1 MTRKVLLTGISGFV
15 GMQCAVELLKNGYAV
30 RGSLRNVSKASAI
43 ASTISQQVEP
53 NGNLEFCELDLL
65 RDDGWDEAAEG
76 CDYLM
81 HVASPF
87 SSKAQT
93 DENEL
98 IKPAVKGTLRA
109 LNAAQR
115 NGIQRVVLTSSMVA
129 MLGDLEGDQNINQE
143 SWTQIK
149 AKNISAY
156 LKSKTLAEKSAWE
169 FVNKQAGD
177 NKLELVTIHPGPIY
191 GPTISGNLE
200 GESMNSMKNILEG
213 KVPRML
219 QASISMSDI
228 RDVARIHVLAL
239 ENKQARNRR
248 FIVASEQAHSYQE
261 LTKVLKTNGYSKVST
276 KVAPNFLIKLLA
288 KFNSEMKGWLP
299 YVGKTYRADIGDTKR
314 TFDWAPT
321 PFNKMILDTAKSI
334 DSYIKD

>member
-1 MTRKVLLTGISGFV
+1 MTKKVLLTGISGFV

-30 RGSLRNVSKASAI
+30 RGSLRNVSKAPAI
-43 ASTISQQVEP
+43 VSTISQEVEP
-53 NGNLEFCELDLL
+53 NDNLEFCELDLL
-65 RDDGWDEAAEG
+65 SDDGWDEAAEG

-98 IKPAVKGTLRA
+98 IKPAVQGTLRA

-129 MLGDLEGDQNINQE
+129 MLGDLEGDQNINQK
-143 SWTQIK
+143 SWTQTN

-169 FVNKQAGD
+169 FVNKQTGD
-177 NKLELVTIHPGPIY
+177 KKLELVTIHPGPIY

-228 RDVARIHVLAL
+228 RDVAKIHVLAL

-261 LTKVLKTNGYSKVST
+261 LTKVLKSGGYNKVST

-288 KFNSEMKGWLP
+288 KFNNEMKGWLP
-299 YVGKTYRADIGDTKR
+299 YVGKTYRADISDTKR

-321 PFNKMILDTAKSI
+321 PFNKMVLDTAKSI
-334 DSYIKD
+334 DRYINA